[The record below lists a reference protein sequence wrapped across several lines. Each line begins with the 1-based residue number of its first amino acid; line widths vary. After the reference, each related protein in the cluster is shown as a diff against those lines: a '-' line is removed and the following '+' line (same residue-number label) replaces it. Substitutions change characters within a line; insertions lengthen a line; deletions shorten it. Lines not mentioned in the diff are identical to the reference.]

1 MPEPRERI
9 LVVENDPV
17 ISDLVSRQAL
27 QPAGYQVLVVNDA
40 STAIQKGIQFSP
52 DAVIVNLH
60 LPDLSAKDM
69 MVALTAQGMD
79 APVIIMG
86 MKGSEGEVI
95 QAFRLGAIDTLL
107 WPVREAEVINVIERV
122 LVQIRE
128 RRERV
133 RMAQK
138 LQEMNQELQQR
149 VRELTTLFSVGKTVT
164 SVTDLGA
171 LYEKILDSAAR
182 VTQADLGWFLVRDD
196 KGKKLILVTHRNLP
210 PSLTANLNK
219 PWDDGISSLVAIS
232 GEPLNLHGDP
242 VSRFKISMLGQS
254 VLIIPIKA
262 QRQVIGVISLMR
274 KKEKHFDASEQ
285 SLAEAV
291 ADYASISLINSRL
304 FRALEERAQSQQIAA
319 ENAQAFVRM
328 SDALLDSTR
337 SELKP
342 ALERTQTALDVLSKD
357 PSIRWFKEQKTLLT
371 DLQDKIDELRRIG
384 DSVAP
389 IPNLKTSLPSGQAN
403 LTDIAKHAE
412 KRFRSYAQHN
422 KVSLSCEVY
431 SAVISMGDV
440 RQINAVVESMLA
452 EAIRRAKADGQ
463 LLIQVAVNDEQ
474 RAQLTIIDKD
484 TVIPTNEIPVLFM
497 PGEKEKP
504 FSGLAIDLNV
514 AQELIKHQ
522 NGSLWAVSKPGEGT
536 QYCLSLGLIQP
547 IST

>member
-1 MPEPRERI
+1 MPETRERI

-128 RRERV
+128 RRERA
-133 RMAQK
+133 RMAQQ
-138 LQEMNQELQQR
+138 LQDMNQELQQR

-164 SVTDLGA
+164 SVTDQVA

-182 VTQADLGWFLVRDD
+182 VTQADLGWFLIRED

-210 PSLTANLNK
+210 ASLSANLNM

-232 GEPLNLHGDP
+232 AETLNLHGDP

-254 VLIIPIKA
+254 ILIVPIKA

-274 KKEKHFDASEQ
+274 KKEKPFNDSEQ

-304 FRALEERAQSQQIAA
+304 FRALEERAQSQQMVA
-319 ENAQAFVRM
+319 ENAQAVVRV
-328 SDALLDSTR
+328 SEALLDSTR

-342 ALERTQTALDVLSKD
+342 ALDRTQTALDVLSKD
-357 PSIRWFKEQKTLLT
+357 PSIRWFKEQKSLLA
-371 DLQDKIDELRRIG
+371 DLQEKIDDLRRIG
-384 DSVAP
+384 DSIAP
-389 IPNLKTSLPSGQAN
+389 IPYLKSSLPFGQAN

-412 KRFRSYAQHN
+412 KHFRSYAQHN
-422 KVSLSCEVY
+422 KITLSCEVY
-431 SAVISMGDV
+431 ASVIAKGDL
-440 RQINAVVESMLA
+440 RQIYAVVESMLA
-452 EAIRRAKADGQ
+452 EAIRRCQTNGQ
-463 LLIQVAVNDEQ
+463 LVIQVAVNDEQ
-474 RAQLTIIDKD
+474 KGQVTIIDKN

-497 PGEKEKP
+497 PGEKDKP
-504 FSGLAIDLNV
+504 FSGLAVDLCI
-514 AQELIKHQ
+514 AQELVKLQ
-522 NGSLWAVSKPGEGT
+522 NGSLWAHSTPGEGT
-536 QYCLSLGLIQP
+536 QYCLSLNLIKP
-547 IST
+547 ISM